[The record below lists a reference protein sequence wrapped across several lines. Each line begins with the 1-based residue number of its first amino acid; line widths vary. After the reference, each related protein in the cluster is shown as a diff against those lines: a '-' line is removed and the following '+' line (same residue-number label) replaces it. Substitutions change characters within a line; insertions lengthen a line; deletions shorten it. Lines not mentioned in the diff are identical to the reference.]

1 MRIRNTET
9 NEIVT
14 LGAIDS
20 NGTDF
25 LLDFFEGGRVFNG
38 TYNDDD
44 DCYDTDTDGFNTAIS
59 SFDQYITEDAA
70 NASDDQWIASEKWIE
85 K

>member
-20 NGTDF
+20 NGIDF
-25 LLDFFEGGRVFNG
+25 LQDFFEGGRVFNG
-38 TYNDDD
+38 KYNDDD
-44 DCYDTDTDGFNTAIS
+44 NCYDTDTDGFNTAIS
-59 SFDQYITEDAA
+59 SFDDYITEDAG
-70 NASDDQWIASEKWIE
+70 NASDDQWIATKKWIE
-85 K
+85 E

>member
-14 LGAIDS
+14 LNAIDS
-20 NGTDF
+20 NGIDF
-25 LLDFFEGGRVFNG
+25 LKDFFEGGEVFGG
-38 TYNDDD
+38 TYNYDD
-44 DCYDTDTDGFNTAIS
+44 DCYDTDADGFSNALF
-59 SFDQYITEDAA
+59 SFDEYITEDAA
-70 NASDDQWIASEKWIE
+70 NASDEQWIASEKWIE